1 MKWPWQRR
9 RGAGRD
15 ETPAQPQT
23 FPPQIP
29 KDRQLRLQSLTPRE
43 SEVFGLLVQG
53 KKLREIAEALSV
65 QYSTVNTH
73 QKSIYKKLG
82 VNSRAECI
90 LLYIK

>member
-1 MKWPWQRR
+1 MKWPWQRK
-9 RGAGRD
+9 RGTGQNKP
-15 ETPAQPQT
+15 PAPPQIT
-23 FPPQIP
+23 PPQIP
-29 KDRQLRLQSLTPRE
+29 MDRQLRLQTLTPRE

-53 KKLREIAEALSV
+53 KKLREIAEALNV